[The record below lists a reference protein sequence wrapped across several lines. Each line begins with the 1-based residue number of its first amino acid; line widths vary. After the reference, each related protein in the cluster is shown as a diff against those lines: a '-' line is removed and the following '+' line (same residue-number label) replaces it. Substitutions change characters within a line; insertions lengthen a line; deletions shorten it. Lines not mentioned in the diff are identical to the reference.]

1 MPPVGMQ
8 VTVLGS
14 GSAGNCTLV
23 ETEAT
28 AVLVDAGLSARQI
41 NQRLQQIGR
50 TLADVDAIL
59 LTHEHS
65 DHTGALNVL
74 CKSMPLPVYANR
86 LTAEAV
92 TTTLTSATPV
102 RIPWHLFQTG
112 GSFTIG
118 NLQIETFSIPHD
130 AQDPIGFVIRD
141 NDTGITLGVLT
152 DLGHA
157 TKLAVERI
165 RNTDALVLESNHDLK
180 LLKDDT
186 VRPWALKQRIM
197 SRHGHLSNDDA
208 AAVVRDIAS
217 PRLRQVFLAHLSRD
231 CNRPDLAHKTVSDNL
246 RNISADH
253 ITVAI
258 SDQHKPTATLHL

>member
-28 AVLVDAGLSARQI
+28 AVLIDAGLSARQV
-41 NQRLQQIGR
+41 NHRLQQIGR
-50 TLADVDAIL
+50 SITDVDAIL

-65 DHTGALNVL
+65 DHTGALPVL
-74 CKSMPLPVYANR
+74 CKAIPLPVYANR

-92 TTTLTSATPV
+92 TTSLTGNRQP
-102 RIPWHLFQTG
+102 RIAWHLFQTG
-112 GSFTIG
+112 SAFTIG

-130 AQDPIGFVIRD
+130 AQDPVGFVIRD
-141 NDTGITLGVLT
+141 TDTGLALGVLT

-157 TKLAVERI
+157 TKLAIERV
-165 RNTDALVLESNHDLK
+165 RQTDALILESNHDLK
-180 LLKDDT
+180 LLQDDT
-186 VRPWALKQRIM
+186 RRSWGTKQRIM

-217 PRLRQVFLAHLSRD
+217 PRFRHVFLAHLSRD
-231 CNRPDLAHKTVSDNL
+231 CNRPELARKTVADKL
-246 RNISADH
+246 RHISADH
-253 ITVAI
+253 IAVAV
-258 SDQHKPTATLHL
+258 SVQHEPTATLCL